1 MVRITSPRIVIT
13 SVMIGFIMQYQYVTT
28 LRVGRVMGRV
38 NNTLSLLRSFREI
51 FGPNVT
57 TRQHVA

>member
-1 MVRITSPRIVIT
+1 MSLL
-13 SVMIGFIMQYQYVTT
+13 

-57 TRQHVA
+57 TRQHVV